1 MLEKYLCIGL
11 PKRDAK
17 PFIRHLMLLFL
28 QHKFESPI
36 LNVALA
42 LNSFLFGVNT
52 PLQFMSNS
60 YFYPV
65 LSVNRLMGLW
75 VLLKD
80 TLWRTL
86 CSWMWYD
93 AYCYLCVTHRYINY
107 YQLLVMI
114 LDLKFL
120 YSKLLLSLGS
130 FHSELSDLQKHWTS
144 LPYLLVL
151 LHFSIFLD
159 YGKLNQSV
167 SWNPSYLC
175 CCRIIYTLR

>member
-120 YSKLLLSLGS
+120 YSKLLPSDVFGIISFRALWLAKTLNVPALFICITAFLYLSWLW
-130 FHSELSDLQKHWTS
+130 QT
-144 LPYLLVL
+144 
-151 LHFSIFLD
+151 
-159 YGKLNQSV
+159 
-167 SWNPSYLC
+167 
-175 CCRIIYTLR
+175 